1 MYAIYH
7 QIDREKREQE
17 EKENEQNLVKELK
30 QLEQKYNQLL
40 RRDSY
45 STITTHDTEMII
57 ETKMERKHLAPITWS
72 QNGELPIE
80 ISVPETT
87 RKMDKNLLGNH
98 ENSVN
103 DDSPACEPPTE
114 QDHGLQIL
122 QNTLFVDD
130 EDELD
135 LIFDDNH
142 EDEMNVQRT
151 LGRPM
156 PQDVL
161 SSSSESSAE
170 SFYTNDQED
179 KMNVYQQTFGTPT
192 SKDVSLIS
200 SSDSSDEESLYTDD
214 TGRDSE
220 DLVRFEMERFTR
232 FEI

>member
-17 EKENEQNLVKELK
+17 EKENEQNLVEELK
-30 QLEQKYNQLL
+30 QLEQKYKQLL

-57 ETKMERKHLAPITWS
+57 ETKMDRKHLAPITWS
-72 QNGELPIE
+72 QNGELPFE
-80 ISVPETT
+80 ISVPETK
-87 RKMDKNLLGNH
+87 RKMKDENLLGSH
-98 ENSVN
+98 ESSVN
-103 DDSPACEPPTE
+103 DNVPAYEPPKQ
-114 QDHGLQIL
+114 QDNGLRIL

-151 LGRPM
+151 VGRPI

-161 SSSSESSAE
+161 SSSSESSEE
-170 SFYTNDQED
+170 SLYTTDQED
-179 KMNVYQQTFGTPT
+179 ETNVHQRAFGTPT
-192 SKDVSLIS
+192 SRDVSLIS
-200 SSDSSDEESLYTDD
+200 SSDSSAGSLYTDD
-214 TGRDSE
+214 TSRDSE
-220 DLVRFEMERFTR
+220 DLLRFETERFTR